1 MSPVLPDHLVI
12 NASDRELLRNVLN
25 ETLNG
30 FAIHDLETTIGMSRS
45 ELEKVLEYFDDP
57 SGDAQLQLTLAQAR
71 AVLNA
76 LRETLHELGNEEF
89 HTRTGFDFA
98 EGESMLGRLG
108 RQLHG
113 S

>member
-1 MSPVLPDHLVI
+1 MSHVPDHLVI
-12 NASDRELLRNVLN
+12 NSLDRELLRNVLN

-30 FAIHDLETTIGMSRS
+30 FAIHDFENTIGFSRS
-45 ELEKVLEYFDDP
+45 ELEKLFEYFDDP
-57 SGDAQLQLTLAQAR
+57 FGDAQAQLTVAQAR

-76 LRETLHELGNEEF
+76 LRETLRELGNEEF
-89 HTRTGFDFA
+89 HTRTGFGFS
-98 EGESMLGRLG
+98 EGESMLERLS